1 MSSINNEG
9 GNRDPL
15 VVSYNFT
22 SSSAVWSQMLSYGD
36 GATYMQ
42 SSAYDGES
50 TIYSIVSYNNDT
62 YTSFY
67 SIDVNSGPTTDHM

>member
-1 MSSINNEG
+1 MSSINNESS
-9 GNRDPL
+9 NRYPL
-15 VVSYNFT
+15 VLSYNFT
-22 SSSAVWSQMLSYGD
+22 SSSIVWSQMLSYGD